1 MNKNEEIGKRIR
13 LVRRMLGITRQD
25 LSEKHNIEYKSL
37 ALWETGKVNLTEK
50 IIHQC
55 IQIFLKEGVD
65 CSFEWF
71 QSQTGEE
78 PNIINKDTTTKEYF
92 GKKTNIVPEI
102 RFFLDVEN
110 YRTTNPESILHQV
123 KNRAMA
129 PLIDVGDVVGGEP
142 LRQDDYYQAHGK
154 ICIISLEENKFMV
167 RHVFKRSNQYIF
179 TAENTLAAVVNP
191 LVFKELPLTIAPVN
205 FYRKSTIN
213 SYKNSLDEKI

>member
-13 LVRRMLGITRQD
+13 IVRRMLGITRQD
-25 LSEKHNIEYKSL
+25 LSEKYNIEYKSFS
-37 ALWETGKVNLTEK
+37 LWETGKVNLTEK

-55 IQIFLKEGVD
+55 IQIFLKEGID

-71 QSQTGEE
+71 QSQKGEE
-78 PNIINKDTTTKEYF
+78 PKFINKEITTKEYF
-92 GKKTNIVPEI
+92 LKKPNMVPEI

-110 YRTTNPESILHQV
+110 YRTTNTDSILHQV

-129 PLIDVGDVVGGEP
+129 PLVDVGDVVGGEP
-142 LRQDDYYQAHGK
+142 LHTDDYYQAHGRMS
-154 ICIISLEENKFMV
+154 IISLEENKFMV

-191 LVFKELPLTIAPVN
+191 LVVKESPLIIAPIN
-205 FYRKSTIN
+205 FYRKSPIN
-213 SYKNSLDEKI
+213 NYKSSLDEKI